1 MYRTIAVIGL
11 GYVGLP
17 LALTF
22 SQEGYRVVGVDL
34 DMEKVQ
40 SIRLGKSYVVDIQN
54 DTLETEVVSGNFTA
68 TNDYRA
74 IGEADVIVVC
84 VPTPLNEDNIPDLSF
99 LVTAGNEINK
109 HLRKEQLI
117 ILESST
123 YPGTTRELLLPLLE
137 QEGLKVGKDFYLG
150 YSPERIDPG
159 NQSYPFKTIP
169 KIISGVTET
178 CAQKV
183 YELYSR
189 IFDQVVAVSSTEAAE
204 LAKLLENTY
213 RYVNISFINEFA
225 TLCDFMKIDA
235 WEVIEAASSK
245 PYGFSKFSPGP
256 GVGGHCIPVDPLYLL
271 WKVQDGGLSSSF
283 IELSVD
289 INSKMPAYITSQI
302 KAHLPTSTLKGARIL
317 IIGITY
323 KKDINDI
330 RGSAA
335 LEIMRE
341 LNQKGCSLDYHDPFV
356 PQITLDGSV
365 YRSIDLSK
373 ANLVNTDCVI
383 IATDHSQLPVESILQ
398 HAPLI
403 YDTRNIT
410 QGLSGKA
417 KVVRLG
423 GGR

>member
-34 DMEKVQ
+34 DMEKIQ

-54 DTLETEVVSGNFTA
+54 ETLATEVASGNFTA

-74 IGEADVIVVC
+74 IGEVDAIVVC
-84 VPTPLNEDNIPDLSF
+84 VPTPLNEENIPDLSF
-99 LVTAGNEINK
+99 LVTAGKEINK
-109 HLRKEQLI
+109 HIRKEQLI

-123 YPGTTRELLLPLLE
+123 YPGTTKELLLPLLE
-137 QEGLKVGKDFYLG
+137 QQGLVVGKDFYLG

-159 NQSYPFKTIP
+159 NHSYSFKSIP
-169 KIISGVTET
+169 KIISGVTEACT
-178 CAQKV
+178 QKV
-183 YELYSR
+183 YELYSL
-189 IFDQVVAVSSTEAAE
+189 IFDQVVTVSSTEAAE

-225 TLCDFMKIDA
+225 TLCDYMKINA

-245 PYGFSKFSPGP
+245 PYGFSKFLPGP
-256 GVGGHCIPVDPLYLL
+256 GVGGHCIPVDPLYLQ
-271 WKVQDGGLSSSF
+271 WKVQDCGLSSSF
-283 IELSVD
+283 IKLSVD

-302 KAHLPTSTLKGARIL
+302 KAHLPSSTLNGARIFIL
-317 IIGITY
+317 GITY

-330 RGSAA
+330 RESPA

-341 LNQKGCSLDYHDPFV
+341 LIQKGCSLDYHDPFV
-356 PQITLDGSV
+356 PEITLDGV
-365 YRSIDLSK
+365 IYRSKDLSK

-383 IATDHSQLPVESILQ
+383 IATDHSQLPIKSILQ
-398 HAPLI
+398 HATFI

-410 QGLSGKA
+410 QGLSGNA
-417 KVVRLG
+417 KVIRLG